1 MDGRRQPKTRSLV
14 GRFKDT
20 KPGDSSMEYLTWRD
34 AELWIA
40 PEDKGLER
48 SPGRESSL
56 KFVLMDI
63 IPRAD
68 LMS

>member
-1 MDGRRQPKTRSLV
+1 
-14 GRFKDT
+14 
-20 KPGDSSMEYLTWRD
+20 MEYLTWRD
-34 AELWIA
+34 AEPWIA
-40 PEDKGLER
+40 PEDKGPER